1 MAAAVSSVCGIFTTA
16 IIAIVVLII
25 VLVIAGMIFIYAG
38 LDNGNFEKEDVTEWL
53 KIIFKKKDNKR
64 KEWWLD
70 ISE

>member
-16 IIAIVVLII
+16 IVAIVILII

-53 KIIFKKKDNKR
+53 KIIFKKKDKR
-64 KEWWLD
+64 NNNW
-70 ISE
+70 

>member
-1 MAAAVSSVCGIFTTA
+1 MTAAVSSVCGIFTTA
-16 IIAIVVLII
+16 IVAIVVLII

-64 KEWWLD
+64 KEW
-70 ISE
+70 

>member
-1 MAAAVSSVCGIFTTA
+1 MAAAVSLVCGIFTTA

-64 KEWWLD
+64 KEW
-70 ISE
+70 

>member
-16 IIAIVVLII
+16 IVAIVVLII

-64 KEWWLD
+64 KEW
-70 ISE
+70 

>member
-64 KEWWLD
+64 KEW
-70 ISE
+70 